1 MIGTVRADETNEREL
16 AEMMVGRDVV
26 FTVRRTEVK
35 GAPEPVLK
43 VVDVQAVDDRGLLAL
58 KGVSF
63 ELRKN
68 EILGIAGVQGNGQA
82 ELAEVLTGLR
92 PVKKGSISLDGLEL
106 TGKTARDFIDAGI
119 AHIPADR
126 HLRGLVMDF
135 TLRENAILGRQ
146 RAHEFAPSCFWQDQ
160 RAITRYTERIVR
172 EFGVKTPS
180 VHVLVRN
187 LSGGNQQRL
196 IVGREFSKGP
206 RVIIA
211 AQPTRGLDIGGMEY
225 VREQLLAMRDHGAAV
240 LLISMDLDEVMM
252 LSDRIAVI
260 YEGRIVAI
268 KDPETTDRRELGELM
283 LSGSR
288 AQAGGE
294 MR

>member
-1 MIGTVRADETNEREL
+1 
-16 AEMMVGRDVV
+16 MMVGRDVV
-26 FTVRRTEVK
+26 FTVRRTEAK
-35 GAPEPVLK
+35 GTPEPVLK
-43 VVDVQAVDDRGLLAL
+43 VEKIEAEDDRGLPAL

-92 PVKKGSISLDGLEL
+92 PVKRGSIFLDNLDL

-126 HLRGLVMDF
+126 QLRGLVMDF
-135 TLRENAILGRQ
+135 TIRENAILGRQ
-146 RAHEFAPSCFWQDQ
+146 RAREFAPNRFWHNQ
-160 RAITRYTERIVR
+160 RAITRYTERIV
-172 EFGVKTPS
+172 EEYGVKTPS
-180 VHVLVRN
+180 ILVLARN

-196 IVGREFSKGP
+196 IVGREFSKQP

-211 AQPTRGLDIGGMEY
+211 AQPTRGLDVGGMEY
-225 VREQLLAMRDHGAAV
+225 VREQLLGMRDQGAAV

-260 YEGRIVAI
+260 YNGEIVAI
-268 KDPETTDRRELGELM
+268 KDPEDTNRRELGELM
-283 LSGSR
+283 LSGSKT
-288 AQAGGE
+288 E
-294 MR
+294 ES